1 MLIVLI
7 QLIKL
12 ISNKIEFFFRKKKIT
27 KIIMCWLVCKT
38 DFRPAAR
45 MLQSPKLASAAA
57 LMRPPKTLFYTPE
70 YYKFGYR
77 ININSYN
84 TIN

>member
-1 MLIVLI
+1 M
-7 QLIKL
+7 
-12 ISNKIEFFFRKKKIT
+12 SNKIEFVLRKKQIP

-45 MLQSPKLASAAA
+45 MLQSHKLASAAA

-70 YYKFGYR
+70 YYKFGYI
-77 ININSYN
+77 ININNYN